1 MHRELRL
8 GIAKRGFTFA
18 VPGRLAQVGAPEEVG
33 KGHSAVA
40 TIGFDKHL
48 AGFECQSVG
57 FAAFEGRGRGMMI
70 TASREKCRSLPV
82 ALPEFESE
90 HVAIKCKRPIKVG
103 GLQMN
108 MADSDIRVNWL
119 WLWFHSSV
127 GHPCFYAAS
136 SLVAA
141 TVRAPPVS

>member
-1 MHRELRL
+1 MHRELGL
-8 GIAKRGFTFA
+8 GIAKGGFA
-18 VPGRLAQVGAPEEVG
+18 LAAAGGQAHVGASEEVS
-33 KGHSAVA
+33 KGHRAVGSV
-40 TIGFDKHL
+40 GFDKHL

-108 MADSDIRVNWL
+108 MSNADIRMNRL
-119 WLWFHSSV
+119 
-127 GHPCFYAAS
+127 
-136 SLVAA
+136 
-141 TVRAPPVS
+141 